1 MPRAEELDI
10 QYFDEQQ
17 FIERIFFRYKDYV
30 KHLARK
36 KCSDP
41 NDVEDVV
48 QSTWELLLK
57 KYRQAVCGI

>member
-48 QSTWELLLK
+48 QSTW
-57 KYRQAVCGI
+57 